1 MSTIDRLLEATPM
14 PPAAVTDIAE
24 LIAAANAMTLARSEI
39 LAVAEPA
46 AADPTLLAELE
57 LRQDAWNA
65 ALAEARSKLLGQQ
78 VGVRG
83 LRAYASHVR

>member
-1 MSTIDRLLEATPM
+1 MTTIDRLLEATPM
-14 PPAAVTDIAE
+14 PPAEVTDISE
-24 LIAAANAMTLARSEI
+24 LIAAADAMTLARGKI

-46 AADPTLLAELE
+46 TVDATLLAELE
-57 LRQDAWNA
+57 LRQDAWNS